1 MTNLNNNELS
11 ARTNLHNFC
20 NTVKAGLH
28 NAVVSPSKR
37 HALLVLLLLGAALCA
52 AIYWPYHLPAALAGL
67 MLVPAAFTYLCWA
80 AVSAAAVGYVP
91 GALEMQH
98 NFARI
103 GFTNSAGEA
112 PYLIQKEQRGNAAIL
127 TYHCTGFPVSAW
139 IDKQLELESALNML
153 IASVKEGDDRRT
165 VSLCCVPPE
174 HVFDT
179 IEWHGG
185 AGGLYWGCGLM
196 TTLPDIPRLYT
207 ALAEVL
213 AALMYAHRL
222 PPRMDQRV
230 IWGVEAGWTVLLGAF
245 LQATGKV
252 PLAWWIPCMAMAI
265 LSMLLFLWVTRSI
278 TLLEAGYVCARAFIL
293 AELAASVEW
302 QLHCVL
308 WPQRGGAE
316 PLSLLL
322 LAAVYGGI
330 FAAMLFVENRRP
342 GPAGKLKITP
352 AGTFVAVVM
361 ALTAFA
367 VSNLSFA
374 NGSEANMNMFYIRTL
389 VDLAGVLILTVQH
402 EQLREAALH
411 SELAELDGVLHR
423 QYEQYKQSK
432 ENIRLINRRYHE
444 LKMQIAAIR
453 AERDHAKQDVA
464 LAAMESGIRQYEAE
478 NKTGNPVLDTLLT
491 AKSLYCQQH
500 HITMTCVADGHL
512 LDFLETG
519 EICTIVGTALDNATE
534 SVETEPDHEKRLIR
548 VAVYAQNGFVMLRF
562 ENYCAQ
568 EVELGADG
576 LPRRN
581 THGGSDL
588 RSVRAAAEKR
598 GGTMTLHWEN
608 GWFTLRVLLPQ
619 KS

>member
-1 MTNLNNNELS
+1 MT
-11 ARTNLHNFC
+11 RI
-20 NTVKAGLH
+20 
-28 NAVVSPSKR
+28 
-37 HALLVLLLLGAALCA
+37 
-52 AIYWPYHLPAALAGL
+52 AI
-67 MLVPAAFTYLCWA
+67 VEDEA
-80 AVSAAAVGYVP
+80 AV
-91 GALEMQH
+91 
-98 NFARI
+98 R
-103 GFTNSAGEA
+103 
-112 PYLIQKEQRGNAAIL
+112 EQL
-127 TYHCTGFPVSAW
+127 
-139 IDKQLELESALNML
+139 
-153 IASVKEGDDRRT
+153 
-165 VSLCCVPPE
+165 
-174 HVFDT
+174 
-179 IEWHGG
+179 
-185 AGGLYWGCGLM
+185 
-196 TTLPDIPRLYT
+196 
-207 ALAEVL
+207 
-213 AALMYAHRL
+213 
-222 PPRMDQRV
+222 
-230 IWGVEAGWTVLLGAF
+230 
-245 LQATGKV
+245 
-252 PLAWWIPCMAMAI
+252 
-265 LSMLLFLWVTRSI
+265 
-278 TLLEAGYVCARAFIL
+278 AGYVQRYTRQYGTPFEVTEFADGMEILEDYRPQFDIIFLDVEMKHLDGMETARRIRERDGGVLIVFITNMAQYAIRGYAVGALDYVLKPVPYFAFSQQLQKALGQLEKRERHYLAVAVDGGMRRLDAAEIYYLESEGHKVHFYTEKENFVVPGTLKNYEEKLVGRAFARCNSGYLVNLAQVSGVQQDMVQVGPYALQISRPRRKAFM

-588 RSVRAAAEKR
+588 RGVRAAAEKR

-608 GWFTLRVLLPQ
+608 EWFTLRVLLPQ